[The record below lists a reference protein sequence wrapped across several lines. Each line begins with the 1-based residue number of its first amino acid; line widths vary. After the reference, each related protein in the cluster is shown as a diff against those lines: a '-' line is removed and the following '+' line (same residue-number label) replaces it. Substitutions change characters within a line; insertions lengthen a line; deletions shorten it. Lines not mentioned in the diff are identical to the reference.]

1 MNNPSVS
8 RRSLIALTSATASTA
23 ALGMM
28 GVGALGLSPKA
39 ADAAAVQDLTARA
52 CITVFDQATESSLR
66 EVGTSVDLASIAS
79 GEYPSYCFVVQNNA
93 SDALDVWESYV
104 TVDGSEP

>member
-8 RRSLIALTSATASTA
+8 RRSLIALVSATASTA

-28 GVGALGLSPKA
+28 GAGSLGLSPKS
-39 ADAAAVQDLTARA
+39 ADAATVQDLTARP

-66 EVGTSVDLASIAS
+66 EVGTSVDLFHRLS
-79 GEYPSYCFVVQNNA
+79 GA
-93 SDALDVWESYV
+93 ALAANRVSK
-104 TVDGSEP
+104 